1 MIELLN
7 VIFRTI
13 FFYFFILFSYR
24 IMGKREVGQLGV
36 IDLVVAILIAE
47 LVAISIENNK
57 DSIFLTLIPII
68 IVVLLEIL
76 LAYLS
81 MKSRKVRVL
90 FDGKP
95 SLIICDGKINYHEMI
110 KQRFSLDD
118 LLIYLRQNN
127 IKNLEEVEYAFL
139 EPNGKL
145 SIFKYN
151 LFKIKSAYPMPIIV
165 DGSVQKKA
173 LKRINKS
180 TEWLY
185 TVLDN
190 KGLNISDIFYSYY
203 KNNKLYI
210 ITKNDIK

>member
-1 MIELLN
+1 
-7 VIFRTI
+7 
-13 FFYFFILFSYR
+13 
-24 IMGKREVGQLGV
+24 
-36 IDLVVAILIAE
+36 
-47 LVAISIENNK
+47 
-57 DSIFLTLIPII
+57 
-68 IVVLLEIL
+68 
-76 LAYLS
+76 
-81 MKSRKVRVL
+81 VL

-151 LFKIKSAYPMPIIV
+151 LFKMKSAYPMPIVV

>member
-1 MIELLN
+1 
-7 VIFRTI
+7 
-13 FFYFFILFSYR
+13 
-24 IMGKREVGQLGV
+24 MGKREVGQLGV

-151 LFKIKSAYPMPIIV
+151 LFKMKSAYPMPIVV

>member
-1 MIELLN
+1 
-7 VIFRTI
+7 
-13 FFYFFILFSYR
+13 
-24 IMGKREVGQLGV
+24 
-36 IDLVVAILIAE
+36 
-47 LVAISIENNK
+47 
-57 DSIFLTLIPII
+57 
-68 IVVLLEIL
+68 
-76 LAYLS
+76 
-81 MKSRKVRVL
+81 
-90 FDGKP
+90 
-95 SLIICDGKINYHEMI
+95 MI

-190 KGLNISDIFYSYY
+190 KGLNISDIFYSYS

>member
-151 LFKIKSAYPMPIIV
+151 LFKMKSAYPMPIVV

-190 KGLNISDIFYSYY
+190 KGLNICDIFYSYY

>member
-151 LFKIKSAYPMPIIV
+151 LFKMKSAYPMPIVV